1 MSSVFRKQFKVNAC
15 FRTRSKKV
23 ILNPKSTIK
32 ISNKGTKFQ
41 ELLFLDASVYV
52 HSFQGQTIIRTK
64 EPINTLTLYGTT
76 IKYVPPSKPK

>member
-41 ELLFLDASVYV
+41 ELLFLDASV
-52 HSFQGQTIIRTK
+52 
-64 EPINTLTLYGTT
+64 
-76 IKYVPPSKPK
+76 